1 MDNSC
6 LNLAR
11 KSYTSRHHTGVGQ
24 GCQAPGHTGSQIP
37 YQMRPNFTKRGQTSN
52 FFRFPPPGRICK
64 VGQNQ
69 RISSTIIRCFPFGSH
84 SRSNKNLR
92 KIMSCAVWRKYSK
105 SGPRRK
111 QHILHC
117 DWLICYDIYVVI
129 GCTSK

>member
-1 MDNSC
+1 MNLRDLLVD
-6 LNLAR
+6 LNKEFYGYKNDIFSGLPG
-11 KSYTSRHHTGVGQ
+11 SRAYREPNTVSNE
-24 GCQAPGHTGSQIP
+24 AKFSQK
-37 YQMRPNFTKRGQTSN
+37 RPNFK
-52 FFRFPPPGRICK
+52 FFWFPPPGRICK

-84 SRSNKNLR
+84 SRSNKNSR
-92 KIMSCAVWRKYSK
+92 KIMSCAVWRKYV

-111 QHILHC
+111 QPILHC